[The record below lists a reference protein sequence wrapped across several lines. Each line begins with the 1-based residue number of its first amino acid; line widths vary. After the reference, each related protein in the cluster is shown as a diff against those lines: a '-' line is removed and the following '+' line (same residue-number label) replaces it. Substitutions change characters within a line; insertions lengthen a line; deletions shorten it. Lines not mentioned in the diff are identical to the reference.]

1 MGHILYGSV
10 EPQVNKSDDD
20 WYGVAK
26 QVGEFTN
33 KRAARTDI
41 VSVVSTTAGMGAP
54 ACFIPSLAE
63 MHINTSVV
71 NMGDPEKVD
80 LTDRLWLL
88 EHAPAVGACT
98 HEAAHARHT
107 HWDPRELMEVY
118 GATRKMIDVIT
129 TLEEP
134 RIEAQAIRIHPESRP
149 YLRGCAM
156 EIVGRDFHISDS
168 KYGAATAAGLLLARV
183 DAKVLT
189 AAEARTFRTAIR
201 KVLGDDVLAALK
213 PLWQR
218 FLRLRDRDY
227 EGMVEVAREWLEALD
242 EDPEDTENMAGESMM
257 GEPLP
262 GGAGEGESGESGE
275 SEGEGEGS
283 EGEGESKAAK
293 GFGGKIMGKV
303 AEAEVKMDG
312 EIVEAAGDERGER
325 RKAEREADAARKREG
340 EREHKASFGKVS
352 GGLHGYSPDGF
363 AHYIGSRKPTDDER
377 RAAKRLARTLETID
391 YRDRAVAKVNSMV
404 PPGRL
409 RGRMAVQADAL
420 VEKGQD
426 VSGIEVWSGKR
437 RKRVDSTPLTIG
449 FAGDISGSMG
459 AAMEPLSSAQW
470 VLSNAGAHI
479 DAKVAAAH
487 FGDDVQAVTPRGVR
501 EKDVR
506 LFYPGGGSEDIK
518 GALLALDRELNLLD
532 GTGARLLFIASDA
545 HYVLAHQMDY
555 AQRFMPL
562 AKRKGVAV
570 IYLNFTGAMAL
581 QGVAGAKVLNC
592 VGKSPAEVA
601 TMCGKAAVA
610 ELRRLDQ
617 RV

>member
-134 RIEAQAIRIHPESRP
+134 RIEAQAIRLHPESRP

-156 EIVGRDFHISDS
+156 EIVGRDFHISDTQ
-168 KYGAATAAGLLLARV
+168 YGAATAAGLLLARV

-262 GGAGEGESGESGE
+262 GGAGEGESGES
-275 SEGEGEGS
+275 EGEGEGS

-325 RKAEREADAARKREG
+325 RKAEREADAAR
-340 EREHKASFGKVS
+340 ASRPTTSAVRPRGWPGPWRRSTTGTGLSPRSTPWCLRAGS
-352 GGLHGYSPDGF
+352 GAAWRCRPTRW
-363 AHYIGSRKPTDDER
+363 SR
-377 RAAKRLARTLETID
+377 
-391 YRDRAVAKVNSMV
+391 
-404 PPGRL
+404 
-409 RGRMAVQADAL
+409 RGRTCRASR
-420 VEKGQD
+420 
-426 VSGIEVWSGKR
+426 SGRASAASGWTR
-437 RKRVDSTPLTIG
+437 RR
-449 FAGDISGSMG
+449 
-459 AAMEPLSSAQW
+459 
-470 VLSNAGAHI
+470 
-479 DAKVAAAH
+479 
-487 FGDDVQAVTPRGVR
+487 
-501 EKDVR
+501 
-506 LFYPGGGSEDIK
+506 
-518 GALLALDRELNLLD
+518 
-532 GTGARLLFIASDA
+532 
-545 HYVLAHQMDY
+545 
-555 AQRFMPL
+555 
-562 AKRKGVAV
+562 
-570 IYLNFTGAMAL
+570 
-581 QGVAGAKVLNC
+581 
-592 VGKSPAEVA
+592 
-601 TMCGKAAVA
+601 
-610 ELRRLDQ
+610 
-617 RV
+617 

>member
-10 EPQVNKSDDD
+10 APVVNKSDDD
-20 WYGVAK
+20 WYGVAA
-26 QVGEFTN
+26 QVGTFTN

-80 LTDRLWLL
+80 MTDRLWLL

-134 RIEAQAIRIHPESRP
+134 RIEAQAIRLHPESRP

-156 EIVGRDFHISDS
+156 EIVGRDFKIGDS

-227 EGMVEVAREWLEALD
+227 EGMVDVAREWLEALD
-242 EDPEDTENMAGESMM
+242 EDPESTDDMAGESMM

-262 GGAGEGESGESGE
+262 GGAGEG
-275 SEGEGEGS
+275 EGEGEGS

-325 RKAEREADAARKREG
+325 RAAERKVDAERRREA
-340 EREHKASFGKVS
+340 EREHKESFGKVS

-363 AHYIGSRKPTDDER
+363 AHYLGSRKPTDDER
-377 RAAKRLARTLETID
+377 RAAKRLARTLEQID
-391 YRDRAVAKVNSMV
+391 YRDRAVSKVNTMV

-426 VSGIEVWSGKR
+426 ASGIEVWSGKR

-459 AAMEPLSSAQW
+459 AAMDPLSSAQW
-470 VLSNAGAHI
+470 VVSNAGAHI

-506 LFYPGGGSEDIK
+506 QFYPGGGSEDIK

-532 GTGARLLFIASDA
+532 GSGARLLFIASDA

-570 IYLNFTGAMAL
+570 IYLQFTDSMNPS
-581 QGVAGAKVLNC
+581 GVAGAKTLDC
-592 VGKSPAEVA
+592 RRKTPAEVA
-601 TMCGKAAVA
+601 AMCGKAAVA